1 MKSESAK
8 PLIGIVVCGLSDNRQ
23 FVSNPYIQSVR
34 YSGGIPI
41 LLPLI
46 RSDTMLE
53 QYLRLCDGFL
63 FCVSCHII
71 VMVLAYVKKEA
82 LIRKS
87 ETKKEKKM
95 RKWIDMHCD
104 TLSELLSAETLEENS
119 LCVDR
124 KRMEQTKMLAEF
136 FACFVCVPDG
146 KWEEAYQKVI
156 EMIARMER
164 ETKENKKL
172 KLIKTAKELE
182 YAEREELNLALLTVE
197 EGGVLNGN
205 RNRLEELYQRGVRL
219 ITLTWNYENC
229 IGYPNSRNAQEMQKG
244 LKSFGKQMVEEMNER
259 GMLVDVS
266 HLSDGGF
273 WDCIRLS
280 KKPIIASHSNARA
293 LCAHPRNLSDEML
306 CALGE
311 CGGVVGLNFYP
322 QFLQSDRSAEVL
334 DIAKHGMHILQKAG
348 EDSVALGTDFDGFE
362 AGQNWLRGIEEI
374 ECVWDALKKAG
385 MTERQLDKLSYQNV
399 KRVLEEV
406 L

>member
-1 MKSESAK
+1 M
-8 PLIGIVVCGLSDNRQ
+8 
-23 FVSNPYIQSVR
+23 
-34 YSGGIPI
+34 
-41 LLPLI
+41 
-46 RSDTMLE
+46 
-53 QYLRLCDGFL
+53 
-63 FCVSCHII
+63 
-71 VMVLAYVKKEA
+71 
-82 LIRKS
+82 
-87 ETKKEKKM
+87 
-95 RKWIDMHCD
+95 
-104 TLSELLSAETLEENS
+104 
-119 LCVDR
+119 
-124 KRMEQTKMLAEF
+124 
-136 FACFVCVPDG
+136 
-146 KWEEAYQKVI
+146 
-156 EMIARMER
+156 
-164 ETKENKKL
+164 
-172 KLIKTAKELE
+172 
-182 YAEREELNLALLTVE
+182 
-197 EGGVLNGN
+197 
-205 RNRLEELYQRGVRL
+205 
-219 ITLTWNYENC
+219 
-229 IGYPNSRNAQEMQKG
+229 
-244 LKSFGKQMVEEMNER
+244 
-259 GMLVDVS
+259 DVS

-348 EDSVALGTDFDGFE
+348 EDSVALGPDFDGFE

>member
-1 MKSESAK
+1 
-8 PLIGIVVCGLSDNRQ
+8 
-23 FVSNPYIQSVR
+23 
-34 YSGGIPI
+34 
-41 LLPLI
+41 
-46 RSDTMLE
+46 
-53 QYLRLCDGFL
+53 
-63 FCVSCHII
+63 
-71 VMVLAYVKKEA
+71 
-82 LIRKS
+82 
-87 ETKKEKKM
+87 M

-244 LKSFGKQMVEEMNER
+244 LESFGKQVVEEMNER

>member
-1 MKSESAK
+1 
-8 PLIGIVVCGLSDNRQ
+8 
-23 FVSNPYIQSVR
+23 
-34 YSGGIPI
+34 
-41 LLPLI
+41 
-46 RSDTMLE
+46 
-53 QYLRLCDGFL
+53 
-63 FCVSCHII
+63 
-71 VMVLAYVKKEA
+71 
-82 LIRKS
+82 
-87 ETKKEKKM
+87 M

-104 TLSELLSAETLEENS
+104 TLSELLPAETLEENS

-136 FACFVCVPDG
+136 FACFVYVPDG
-146 KWEEAYQKVI
+146 KWEEAYQKVM
-156 EMIARMER
+156 EMVARMEC

-172 KLIKTAKELE
+172 KLIKTAKDLE

-244 LKSFGKQMVEEMNER
+244 WKSFGKQVVEEMNER

-362 AGQNWLRGIEEI
+362 AGKNWIRGIEEI

-399 KRVLEEV
+399 KRVLGEV

>member
-1 MKSESAK
+1 
-8 PLIGIVVCGLSDNRQ
+8 
-23 FVSNPYIQSVR
+23 
-34 YSGGIPI
+34 
-41 LLPLI
+41 
-46 RSDTMLE
+46 
-53 QYLRLCDGFL
+53 
-63 FCVSCHII
+63 
-71 VMVLAYVKKEA
+71 MVLAYVKKEA

-244 LKSFGKQMVEEMNER
+244 LESFGKQVVEEMNER

>member
-1 MKSESAK
+1 
-8 PLIGIVVCGLSDNRQ
+8 
-23 FVSNPYIQSVR
+23 
-34 YSGGIPI
+34 
-41 LLPLI
+41 
-46 RSDTMLE
+46 
-53 QYLRLCDGFL
+53 
-63 FCVSCHII
+63 
-71 VMVLAYVKKEA
+71 
-82 LIRKS
+82 
-87 ETKKEKKM
+87 M

-229 IGYPNSRNAQEMQKG
+229 IGYPNSRKCTGDAKG
-244 LKSFGKQMVEEMNER
+244 IEIFWKTDGRRNER
-259 GMLVDVS
+259 KRNAGGCFSLVRRWLLGLYPAEQKTDYSVS
-266 HLSDGGF
+266 F
-273 WDCIRLS
+273 
-280 KKPIIASHSNARA
+280 
-293 LCAHPRNLSDEML
+293 
-306 CALGE
+306 
-311 CGGVVGLNFYP
+311 
-322 QFLQSDRSAEVL
+322 
-334 DIAKHGMHILQKAG
+334 
-348 EDSVALGTDFDGFE
+348 
-362 AGQNWLRGIEEI
+362 
-374 ECVWDALKKAG
+374 
-385 MTERQLDKLSYQNV
+385 
-399 KRVLEEV
+399 
-406 L
+406 

>member
-1 MKSESAK
+1 
-8 PLIGIVVCGLSDNRQ
+8 
-23 FVSNPYIQSVR
+23 
-34 YSGGIPI
+34 
-41 LLPLI
+41 
-46 RSDTMLE
+46 
-53 QYLRLCDGFL
+53 
-63 FCVSCHII
+63 
-71 VMVLAYVKKEA
+71 MVLAYVKIEA

-244 LKSFGKQMVEEMNER
+244 LKSIGKQMVEEMNER

>member
-1 MKSESAK
+1 
-8 PLIGIVVCGLSDNRQ
+8 
-23 FVSNPYIQSVR
+23 
-34 YSGGIPI
+34 
-41 LLPLI
+41 
-46 RSDTMLE
+46 
-53 QYLRLCDGFL
+53 
-63 FCVSCHII
+63 
-71 VMVLAYVKKEA
+71 
-82 LIRKS
+82 
-87 ETKKEKKM
+87 M

-244 LKSFGKQMVEEMNER
+244 LKSFGKQVVEEMNER
-259 GMLVDVS
+259 EMLVDVS